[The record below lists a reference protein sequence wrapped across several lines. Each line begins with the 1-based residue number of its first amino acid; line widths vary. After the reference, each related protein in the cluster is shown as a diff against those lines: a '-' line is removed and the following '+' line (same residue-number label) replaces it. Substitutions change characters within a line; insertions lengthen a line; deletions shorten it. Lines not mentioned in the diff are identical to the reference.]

1 MTEGKAGCL
10 LGVSTHGVK
19 YTGFV
24 VMGFRSN
31 LQNKSFVFFWLAQ
44 LISQFGDRINQM
56 ALVGLVTGHQLGVQA
71 GSAMDL
77 AKLMAFTI
85 FPVFVVGPIAGVYVD
100 RWDRKTTMFVCDLIR
115 GALVL
120 TIPLIFIYKQSMWPV
135 YGVVFLAFCLSRFYV
150 PAKLSII
157 PEIVDAQALH
167 AANSLATV
175 TGMIAFVLGALLGG
189 LIVEYWGARGGF
201 LIDAATF
208 FVSALLVSLISRP
221 KLRNMRREEL
231 IHAGKEMAC
240 AYKNVWHEVIDGV
253 AYIVVHR
260 EIRYII
266 NLMMILFMAA
276 GAIYVV
282 IIIFIQESFGSVT
295 KHLGFM
301 AVGLGVG
308 LFLGS
313 LAYGK
318 WGDKNKHVE
327 TIFSSLI
334 AGGIML
340 ALFAFAV
347 NAFKSIWVAQGLA
360 IALGFVVG
368 PIVIASNTV
377 VHKVASTA
385 MQGKVFSTM
394 EFAIHFAFL
403 VTMLLS
409 SKLSE
414 FVPRGWI
421 LMAVGF
427 VFFLVGLFGL
437 WKYRK
442 GEIIE

>member
-1 MTEGKAGCL
+1 
-10 LGVSTHGVK
+10 
-19 YTGFV
+19 
-24 VMGFRSN
+24 MGFKRS
-31 LQNKSFVFFWLAQ
+31 LQNKGFLSFWLAQ

-56 ALVGLVTGHQLGVQA
+56 ALVGLVTGRQLGPHA
-71 GSAMDL
+71 GSAMEL
-77 AKLMAFTI
+77 AKVLAFTI
-85 FPVFVVGPIAGVYVD
+85 IPVFVVGPVAGVYVD
-100 RWDRKTTMFVCDLIR
+100 RWDRKTTMFVCDIVR
-115 GALVL
+115 GLLVL
-120 TIPLIFIYKQSMWPV
+120 TIPLVFIYHSSMWPV

-150 PAKLSII
+150 PAKMSII
-157 PEIVDAQALH
+157 PEIVDEDSLH

-201 LIDAATF
+201 LIDAGTF
-208 FVSALLVSLISRP
+208 LVSALLISLISRP
-221 KLRNMRREEL
+221 HLRRMHAHEL
-231 IHAGKEMAC
+231 VAAGKEMAS
-240 AYKNVWHEVIDGV
+240 AYKNVWHEAADGI
-253 AYIVVHR
+253 AYIMANR

-301 AVGLGVG
+301 AVGLGAG

-313 LAYGK
+313 IAYGK
-318 WGDKNKHVE
+318 WGDKKKHIE

-340 ALFAFAV
+340 AVFAFAV
-347 NAFKSIWVAQGLA
+347 HSFHSIWLAQGLA
-360 IALGFVVG
+360 VMLGFVVG
-368 PIVIASNTV
+368 PIVIAANTV
-377 VHKVASTA
+377 VHKVASTE
-385 MQGKVFSTM
+385 MQGKVFSAM

-403 VTMLLS
+403 TTMLLS

-414 FVPRGWI
+414 FVPRVWI
-421 LMAVGF
+421 LMAVGG
-427 VFFLVGLFGL
+427 VFFLVGIGGL
-437 WKYRK
+437 WNYRRVTAPLIS
-442 GEIIE
+442 GQQEAAG